1 MGFREEGR
9 RVTRQKVDTGIIP
22 AETPTVVDAAV
33 VLGAEVFG
41 PGRPSAA
48 VQRRVEHGVM
58 VWRRLRI
65 PFLVV
70 SGGVGKAGISEASV
84 MRDLA
89 VDLGVPP
96 DAIVLEDGSHSTLEQ
111 AVAVTRLAR
120 AGGWEALVVVSDRF
134 HVPRARFLFRRMGLS
149 VAGAPVTGPGPGSRR
164 KWLGAW
170 VREAA
175 AWVKALGQWAGG
187 ILRRAARGAA
197 NPDP

>member
-1 MGFREEGR
+1 
-9 RVTRQKVDTGIIP
+9 VTRQKVDTGIIP

-70 SGGVGKAGISEASV
+70 SGGVGQAGIS
-84 MRDLA
+84 
-89 VDLGVPP
+89 